1 MQGGTRF
8 PPCLLGLPVI
18 QPPTEPNPTR
28 GPSERP
34 TCPTRAPSDRLAR
47 STQTPHRRPLL
58 RASPGSPRPPN
69 RPHRADRSRRSLDP
83 SQCAFPQCRGRH
95 RKHPR
100 PRRAAHLRRSDRP
113 HGSDRPLQFQ
123 PRPPLTHQCRVRP
136 LPLAIPV
143 PEQHQARAPTDS
155 PAIRRPADKFR
166 ASPRSIGPHAPRP
179 SRTGFHT
186 PRTAPE
192 SYRDPGDTRPDARE
206 PTSIA
211 DLSRP
216 TPCVRPPPG
225 LNPTPASRPH
235 PRPDEPRPELSGE
248 GAIERAVMFQ
258 AAWQAPG
265 CHDRCHAGSCSR
277 PSSAET
283 PLLSAPSAAI
293 APCADRQARA

>member
-1 MQGGTRF
+1 
-8 PPCLLGLPVI
+8 LLGLRALH
-18 QPPTEPNPTR
+18 PPA
-28 GPSERP
+28 GPALSP
-34 TCPTRAPSDRLAR
+34 LRLAGR
-47 STQTPHRRPLL
+47 PTQTPHPHPPLRTSPRSPGPP
-58 RASPGSPRPPN
+58 RASLSPTATAAPPGSEPVRLYAGPRAPPAASTDSAV
-69 RPHRADRSRRSLDP
+69 PATFAGSLAVAGPTVTSVPCAPRSLIEAESAD
-83 SQCAFPQCRGRH
+83 
-95 RKHPR
+95 
-100 PRRAAHLRRSDRP
+100 LE
-113 HGSDRPLQFQ
+113 
-123 PRPPLTHQCRVRP
+123 
-136 LPLAIPV
+136 LAIPV
-143 PEQHQARAPTDS
+143 PEQHHARAPTDS
-155 PAIRRPADKFR
+155 PAIRRPADKFQ